1 MAISESIKYIGASTH
16 DLDLFEGQYT
26 VPNGMAYNSYLI
38 DDEKIAIMDTVD
50 KIVTSK
56 WLDNLKNALAGKE
69 PTYLIIQHL
78 EPDHSANVNTVI
90 EMYPNITLVCTAKA
104 KSMLGQFGI
113 KSENVLTVGEGDEL
127 SLGSHT
133 LKFILAPMVHWPEV
147 MLSYEISE
155 KALFSADAFGKFGAI
170 DADENWN
177 CEARRYYFN
186 IVGKYGLPVSNLL
199 KKASTL
205 EINTIYPLH
214 GPVLTDTIPEVLNL
228 YKITRQLPSTAVL
241 HAGIARS
248 PALAGKG
255 HVVPSL
261 FERLGEDPDIL
272 GKMTDVITRL
282 AQLPR
287 VASREQRRTRRRRFR
302 IRSVTILEQHT
313 PCGHTVEN
321 RRRDP
326 LAAISPEMKP
336 CGIVGD
342 AEQNIRTAHRIIL
355 PVNRDQSAQCGGSPK
370 YKITS
375 HRSHIVYCKI
385 PGGPERRRGVTNLH
399 WQYNGCRTDRLS
411 RSSPKWHLP
420 TVRY

>member
-16 DLDLFEGQYT
+16 ELDLFEGQYT

-38 DDEKIAIMDTVD
+38 DDEKIAILDTVD
-50 KIVTSK
+50 KFVTSK
-56 WLDNLKNALAGKE
+56 WLDNLKNALDGKE

-155 KALFSADAFGKFGAI
+155 KALFSADAFGKFGALDI
-170 DADENWN
+170 DESWN

-186 IVGKYGLPVSNLL
+186 IVGKYGVPVSNLL

-214 GPVLTDTIPEVLNL
+214 GPVLTDTIPEVLKL
-228 YKITRQLPSTAVL
+228 YTTWAAYEPEDEGVFIAYASMHGNTAEAANKMKEILEAKGAAKVAIGDLSRDDMAECVEDAFRYSTLLCMAPSYDGGVFLPMADFIHHLKSKL
-241 HAGIARS
+241 YQNR
-248 PALAGKG
+248 
-255 HVVPSL
+255 
-261 FERLGEDPDIL
+261 
-272 GKMTDVITRL
+272 
-282 AQLPR
+282 R
-287 VASREQRRTRRRRFR
+287 VALVENASWAPSAVKAMKAEFEHMKNIDLIEST
-302 IRSVTILEQHT
+302 VTIKT
-313 PCGHTVEN
+313 TVKESDIEALSN
-321 RRRDP
+321 
-326 LAAISPEMKP
+326 LADE
-336 CGIVGD
+336 
-342 AEQNIRTAHRIIL
+342 IL
-355 PVNRDQSAQCGGSPK
+355 K
-370 YKITS
+370 
-375 HRSHIVYCKI
+375 
-385 PGGPERRRGVTNLH
+385 
-399 WQYNGCRTDRLS
+399 
-411 RSSPKWHLP
+411 
-420 TVRY
+420 

>member
-56 WLDNLKNALAGKE
+56 WLDNLKNALDGKE

-147 MLSYEISE
+147 MLSYEMSE

-170 DADENWN
+170 DADESWN

-214 GPVLTDTIPEVLNL
+214 GPVLTDTIPEVLKL
-228 YKITRQLPSTAVL
+228 YTTWAAYEPEDEGVFIAYASMHGNTAEAANKMKEILEAKGAAKVAIGDLSRDDMAKCVENAFRYSTLLCMAPSYDGGVFLPMADFIHHLKSKL
-241 HAGIARS
+241 YQNR
-248 PALAGKG
+248 
-255 HVVPSL
+255 
-261 FERLGEDPDIL
+261 
-272 GKMTDVITRL
+272 
-282 AQLPR
+282 R
-287 VASREQRRTRRRRFR
+287 VALVENASWAPSAVKAMKAEFEQMRNIDLIENT
-302 IRSVTILEQHT
+302 VTIKT
-313 PCGHTVEN
+313 TVKESDIEALSN
-321 RRRDP
+321 
-326 LAAISPEMKP
+326 LADE
-336 CGIVGD
+336 
-342 AEQNIRTAHRIIL
+342 IL
-355 PVNRDQSAQCGGSPK
+355 K
-370 YKITS
+370 
-375 HRSHIVYCKI
+375 
-385 PGGPERRRGVTNLH
+385 
-399 WQYNGCRTDRLS
+399 
-411 RSSPKWHLP
+411 
-420 TVRY
+420 

>member
-26 VPNGMAYNSYLI
+26 VANGMAYNSYLI
-38 DDEKIAIMDTVD
+38 DDEKIAILDTVD

-56 WLDNLKNALAGKE
+56 WLDNLKNALDGKE

-155 KALFSADAFGKFGAI
+155 KALFSADAFGKFGALDI
-170 DADENWN
+170 DESWN

-186 IVGKYGLPVSNLL
+186 IVGKYGIPVSNLL

-214 GPVLTDTIPEVLNL
+214 GPVLTDTIPEVLKL
-228 YKITRQLPSTAVL
+228 YTTWAAYEPEDEGVFIAYASMHGNTAEAANKMKEILEAKGAAKVAIADLSRDDMAECVEDAFRYSTLLCMAPSYDGGVFLPMADFIHHLKSKL
-241 HAGIARS
+241 YQNR
-248 PALAGKG
+248 
-255 HVVPSL
+255 
-261 FERLGEDPDIL
+261 
-272 GKMTDVITRL
+272 
-282 AQLPR
+282 R
-287 VASREQRRTRRRRFR
+287 VALVENASWAPSAVKAMKAEFEQMKNIDLIENT
-302 IRSVTILEQHT
+302 VTIKT
-313 PCGHTVEN
+313 TVKESDIEALSN
-321 RRRDP
+321 
-326 LAAISPEMKP
+326 LADE
-336 CGIVGD
+336 
-342 AEQNIRTAHRIIL
+342 IL
-355 PVNRDQSAQCGGSPK
+355 K
-370 YKITS
+370 
-375 HRSHIVYCKI
+375 
-385 PGGPERRRGVTNLH
+385 
-399 WQYNGCRTDRLS
+399 
-411 RSSPKWHLP
+411 
-420 TVRY
+420 

>member
-26 VPNGMAYNSYLI
+26 APNGMAYNSYLI

-56 WLDNLKNALAGKE
+56 WLDNLKNALDGKE

-155 KALFSADAFGKFGAI
+155 KALFSADAFGKFGALDI
-170 DADENWN
+170 DESWN

-186 IVGKYGLPVSNLL
+186 IVGKYGIPVSNLL

-214 GPVLTDTIPEVLNL
+214 GPVLTDTIPEVLKL
-228 YKITRQLPSTAVL
+228 YTTWAAYEPEDEGVFIAYASMHGNTAKAANKMKEILEAKGAAKVAIADLSRDDMAECVEDAFRYSTLLCMAPSYDGGVFLPMADFIHHLKSKL
-241 HAGIARS
+241 YQNR
-248 PALAGKG
+248 
-255 HVVPSL
+255 
-261 FERLGEDPDIL
+261 
-272 GKMTDVITRL
+272 
-282 AQLPR
+282 R
-287 VASREQRRTRRRRFR
+287 VALVENASWAPSAVKAMKAEFEQMKNIDLIENT
-302 IRSVTILEQHT
+302 VTIKT
-313 PCGHTVEN
+313 TVKESDIEALSN
-321 RRRDP
+321 
-326 LAAISPEMKP
+326 LADE
-336 CGIVGD
+336 
-342 AEQNIRTAHRIIL
+342 IL
-355 PVNRDQSAQCGGSPK
+355 K
-370 YKITS
+370 
-375 HRSHIVYCKI
+375 
-385 PGGPERRRGVTNLH
+385 
-399 WQYNGCRTDRLS
+399 
-411 RSSPKWHLP
+411 
-420 TVRY
+420 

>member
-16 DLDLFEGQYT
+16 ELDLFEGQYT
-26 VPNGMAYNSYLI
+26 VANGMAYNSYLI

-56 WLDNLKNALAGKE
+56 WLDNLKNALDGKE

-155 KALFSADAFGKFGAI
+155 KALFSADAFGKFGALDI
-170 DADENWN
+170 DESWN

-186 IVGKYGLPVSNLL
+186 IVGKYGIPVSNLL

-214 GPVLTDTIPEVLNL
+214 GPVLTDTIPEVLKL
-228 YKITRQLPSTAVL
+228 YTTWAAYEPEDEGVFIAYASMHGNTAKAANKMKEILEAKGAAKVAIADLSRDDMAECVEDAFRYSTLLCMAPSYDGGVFLPMADFIHHLKSKL
-241 HAGIARS
+241 YQNR
-248 PALAGKG
+248 
-255 HVVPSL
+255 
-261 FERLGEDPDIL
+261 
-272 GKMTDVITRL
+272 
-282 AQLPR
+282 R
-287 VASREQRRTRRRRFR
+287 VALVENASWAPSAVKAMKAEFEQMKNIDLIENT
-302 IRSVTILEQHT
+302 VTIKT
-313 PCGHTVEN
+313 TVKESDIEALSN
-321 RRRDP
+321 
-326 LAAISPEMKP
+326 LADE
-336 CGIVGD
+336 
-342 AEQNIRTAHRIIL
+342 IL
-355 PVNRDQSAQCGGSPK
+355 K
-370 YKITS
+370 
-375 HRSHIVYCKI
+375 
-385 PGGPERRRGVTNLH
+385 
-399 WQYNGCRTDRLS
+399 
-411 RSSPKWHLP
+411 
-420 TVRY
+420 